1 LQKPKKS
8 YNARVWGFTWILI
21 SHFLYMKHEQKKE
34 IISKYAR
41 EKGDT
46 GSPEVQIALL
56 SVRIEAL
63 TAHLNEHKK
72 DNHSRRGLLGL
83 VQKRRR
89 LKNYL
94 QKSNP
99 EAFKK
104 ITEELDN
111 NKAAEKAAKVEKT
124 AALKKTKTDKKA
136 EKKSAPKAEKAE
148 KKAPA
153 KKTAK
158 KK

>member
-1 LQKPKKS
+1 
-8 YNARVWGFTWILI
+8 
-21 SHFLYMKHEQKKE
+21 MKHEQKKE

-56 SVRIEAL
+56 SVRIDAL

-94 QKSNP
+94 AKTNP

-104 ITEELDN
+104 ITEELEGIKTAD
-111 NKAAEKAAKVEKT
+111 KAAKAAAAPKKAKAEKAA
-124 AALKKTKTDKKA
+124 
-136 EKKSAPKAEKAE
+136 APKAE

>member
-1 LQKPKKS
+1 
-8 YNARVWGFTWILI
+8 
-21 SHFLYMKHEQKKE
+21 MKHEQKKE

-56 SVRIEAL
+56 SVRIDAL

-94 QKSNP
+94 QKTNP

-104 ITEELDN
+104 ITEELDGI
-111 NKAAEKAAKVEKT
+111 KATAKAEKVAAS
-124 AALKKTKTDKKA
+124 ASKKTKT
-136 EKKSAPKAEKAE
+136 EKAPKAEKKE
-148 KKAPA
+148 VSKKEKAPA
-153 KKTAK
+153 KKKEAAAE
-158 KK
+158 